1 MPHPLGG
8 LRSALQLVFGRIIS
22 IYFREIEIAGD
33 VPRPDTGGRLFAGN
47 HVNGLVDPILVLTQ
61 APCAISPIAKSTLW
75 KIPGLAW
82 VLDAADAVPIKRKR
96 DDPNK
101 SVKENDEVFER
112 IAAHLGGGGNILIFP
127 EGTSHNEPHLIAL
140 RSGAGRMLA
149 QSRANGAK
157 GLTVQAVALEFDER
171 DIFRSRALVLFG
183 PVRDIDEI
191 ASTAPDVDSATKAIT
206 TVIRDDL
213 SELLVEAETWEQRI
227 ALVRAA
233 EMFANDACDRSLARM
248 NQLGRR
254 IEEARRVL
262 GASDPA
268 TVSAIEK
275 RVDDYW
281 AALEDAGASDDLV
294 ARFTRRA
301 RALEA
306 GEAVGEEPRVASS
319 RIAWRALRVV
329 TLPLAVIGMTL
340 WYLPYQVP
348 RAVTRRLGDDPD
360 VSSTYK
366 LGVGLLVHPLWAAL
380 LIGLAFWRL
389 PTESALV
396 ATLVV
401 LASPF
406 AALPWLDRWD
416 RVAARVRMLAPS
428 EDRRD
433 RLAALAKERAGVMAD
448 LATARDR
455 AEGSSGSGE
464 GTAKVQPNAL

>member
-1 MPHPLGG
+1 MPHTLGG
-8 LRSALQLVFGRIIS
+8 VRSALQLVFGRIIS
-22 IYFREIEIAGD
+22 IYFREIEIAGE

-82 VLDAADAVPIKRKR
+82 VLDAAHAVPIKRKR

-149 QSRANGAK
+149 QSRANGAN

-191 ASTAPDVDSATKAIT
+191 ASATSDVDSATKAIT
-206 TVIRDDL
+206 TVIREDL
-213 SELLVEAETWEQRI
+213 SELLVEAATWEQRI

-233 EMFANDACDRSLARM
+233 EMFANDARDRSLAHL

-254 IEEARRVL
+254 IEEARRLL
-262 GASDPA
+262 GASDPE

-275 RVDDYW
+275 RVGDYW

-294 ARFTRRA
+294 ARFARRA

-306 GEAVGEEPRVASS
+306 GEAVGDEPRIASA
-319 RIAWRALRVV
+319 RIAWGALRIV
-329 TLPLAVIGMTL
+329 TIPLALIGMAL

-366 LGVGLLVHPLWAAL
+366 LGVGLLVHPLWAAVW
-380 LIGLAFWRL
+380 IALAFWRL
-389 PTESALV
+389 PTESAII
-396 ATLVV
+396 ATVV
-401 LASPF
+401 VVTSPF
-406 AALPWLDRWD
+406 AALPWIDRWD
-416 RVAARVRMLAPS
+416 RLAARIRMIAPR
-428 EDRRD
+428 EDHRD
-433 RLAALAKERAGVMAD
+433 RLAALAEERAGVMRD
-448 LATARDR
+448 LEAARDR
-455 AEGSSGSGE
+455 VEGPPVD
-464 GTAKVQPNAL
+464 AQPKGA

>member
-1 MPHPLGG
+1 MPHNLGTV
-8 LRSALQLVFGRIIS
+8 RATLQLIFGRIMA
-22 IYFREIEIAGD
+22 IYFRDIEIAGD
-33 VPRPDTGGRLFAGN
+33 VPPTDTGGRLFAGN

-61 APCAISPIAKSTLW
+61 APCPISPIAKSTLW

-82 VLDAADAVPIKRKR
+82 LLDAADAVPIKRKR

-101 SVKENDEVFER
+101 AVNENDAVFER
-112 IAAHLGGGGNILIFP
+112 VASHLGTGGNILIFP

-149 QSRANGAK
+149 QSRASGAK

-183 PVRDIDEI
+183 PVRHVDAI
-191 ASTAPDVDSATKAIT
+191 AEATADVDAATKAIT
-206 TVIRDDL
+206 ETVRVDL

-233 EMFANDACDRSLARM
+233 EMFANDASDRSLSHL
-248 NQLGRR
+248 NQIGRR
-254 IEEARRVL
+254 IEQARSVL
-262 GASDPA
+262 GTSDPE
-268 TVSAIEK
+268 TVRAIEK
-275 RVDDYW
+275 RVDEYW
-281 AALEDAGASDDLV
+281 AALEDAGATDDLV
-294 ARFTRRA
+294 VRFARRA

-306 GEAVGEEPRVASS
+306 GEKVGEEPTIASS
-319 RIAWRALRVV
+319 RIAWGALRIV
-329 TLPLAVIGMTL
+329 TIPLAVIGMVL

-380 LIGLAFWRL
+380 LVSLAFWRL
-389 PTESALV
+389 PTETAIL
-396 ATLVV
+396 ATAVV
-401 LASPF
+401 LTSPF

-416 RVAARVRMLAPS
+416 RLAARLRMIAPN

-433 RLAALAKERAGVMAD
+433 RLASLAEERARVMQD
-448 LATARDR
+448 LVAARDR
-455 AEGSSGSGE
+455 VERTTE
-464 GTAKVQPNAL
+464 EQPNVA